1 MAILYLRHDS
11 ALWQFRWMST
21 MRFFCSAGLD
31 SLVRVLAIRDHAHM
45 FTGRPGCVSLSSSSR
60 PSQALL
66 CGGRRS
72 SREQKEKASPHV
84 EALPKPWLPHFA
96 NILLTKIEP
105 PQLQG
110 TERDR
115 PYFLM
120 GGEEFVAVLQLT
132 AAFTFSGRP
141 EAAKGNSE
149 SLCQWPD

>member
-1 MAILYLRHDS
+1 
-11 ALWQFRWMST
+11 
-21 MRFFCSAGLD
+21 MRFFCLAWLD

-45 FTGRPGCVSLSSSSR
+45 LFTGRPGCVSLSSSCR
-60 PSQALL
+60 PSQASLR
-66 CGGRRS
+66 GGRRS
-72 SREQKEKASPHV
+72 SREQKEKASPRM

-110 TERDR
+110 RERDR

-149 SLCQWPD
+149 SLC